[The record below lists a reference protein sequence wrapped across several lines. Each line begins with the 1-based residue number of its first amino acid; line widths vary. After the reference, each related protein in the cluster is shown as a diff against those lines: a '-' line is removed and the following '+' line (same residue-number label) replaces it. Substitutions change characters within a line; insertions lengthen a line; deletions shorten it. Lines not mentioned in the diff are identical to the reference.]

1 MGSAFDPI
9 RSRVSA
15 LSAALQQ
22 LGSGAGL
29 ANLWPPDAQFDLAL
43 YVSKSHAP
51 LTAFPTERTEL
62 EEGALAIPDSPSAAA
77 PFLLWRQ
84 QGARDVFVLSFTVLI
99 FLICTFAKL

>member
-1 MGSAFDPI
+1 MGSAFDPV

-51 LTAFPTERTEL
+51 LTAFPTKQNDL
-62 EEGALAIPDSPSAAA
+62 DEGALAIPDSPSAAV

-84 QGARDVFVLSFTVLI
+84 QGARDVFVLSFTVLKKI
-99 FLICTFAKL
+99 VSHFC